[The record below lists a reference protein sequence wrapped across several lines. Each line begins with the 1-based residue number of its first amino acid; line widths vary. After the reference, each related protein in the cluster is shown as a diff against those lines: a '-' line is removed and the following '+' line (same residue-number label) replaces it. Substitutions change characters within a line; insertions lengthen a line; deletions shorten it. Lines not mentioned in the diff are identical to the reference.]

1 MNPANFSAI
10 QREDCNLLAGSRF
23 NERLIWSIR
32 KTAGLTGGDFVTITE
47 LAIKRPIL
55 IIVTFTVLTILGIFG
70 YTHLK
75 FDLFPDMN
83 VPMVSISTTYP
94 GASAADV
101 ASAVTKTIEDA
112 VSGLDRVDTITSR
125 SMEGR
130 SMVSIQFISGTNIDF
145 ALQETQRKINRVL
158 RRLPDGAETPILS
171 KVSLDDRP
179 IMSVGLTANLPDT
192 QFYQLVNDFIGPRL
206 SNMAGVGQVN
216 ISGGRQREIKV
227 HLNAQKMR
235 LYGLS
240 APQVVQT
247 IKNANLE
254 YPAGIIPDDD
264 GQYVVRMAGRFKSLD
279 DLKDLVI
286 GQSSTGGA
294 LRLIDVAEVFDGK
307 KDFDSFTRI
316 NGKDMISLRILKQ
329 SDANTVEVSKLVRA
343 ELRKLEQQY
352 SKINLKSQVV
362 SDTAIFII
370 HSADAVTEDLFLAIL
385 LVAAVMLTFLHSIRN
400 SIIVMIAIPTSL
412 VVTFIGMWALNFSMN
427 IITLLA
433 LSLVIGILVDDA
445 IVVLENIYRH
455 LEMGEDRRTAAL
467 NGRNEIGFTALSITL
482 VDVVVYLPLT
492 LIVGIIGGMMK
503 QFAIVIVIST
513 LTSLFVSFTVTPMLA
528 SRFGKLEKLSKKTIM
543 GRFGIWFEKF
553 YTILTNDYLKFLRI
567 CLNNPWKVLLTAAL
581 LFVLAVSLVSFG
593 FIGSEFMPQA
603 DQGQLSVNFQLNPRA
618 KLEQTND
625 AARNLERIIAKIPE
639 VETIYADSNSSY
651 QASLDLVLVPKEE
664 RSRSADEIGREIR
677 RQLGRLP
684 GIRVFVSQPSA
695 LPVGGGGWAPIQI
708 AVNGPNW
715 EDVSLAAERVREI
728 IARIPGT
735 ADIRLSSDNSLP
747 ERRIQVN
754 RSKMAS
760 LGLDMATVAA
770 TIQMNLTGNTEA
782 KYEDRDGVQ
791 YDINVILDPSN
802 RKRTSDLENLAVA
815 NRYGKLIPL
824 SQFATIV
831 PAIGPTS
838 LQRRDRNYSISV
850 SAQAVGRTSGDIGN
864 DLQVA
869 LSREK
874 FPPGVNPTLIGTL
887 KNQADSF
894 GSLWLALLAA
904 IVFVYLIMA
913 ALYNSF
919 IYPFAVLFSIPLAI
933 IGALLAL
940 GLTKNSLAVFSIM
953 GIIMQIGL
961 VSKNA
966 ILLVDFTNKRRE
978 EGLSI
983 QDALLEAGRERLRP
997 ILMTTLTMVFGMLP
1011 IALSAASGSEFKN
1024 SMGWVLI
1031 GGLTCSMLMTL
1042 VVVPVVYT
1050 QIEKIRN
1057 SLLKLVKA
1065 DSAISN

>member
-1 MNPANFSAI
+1 
-10 QREDCNLLAGSRF
+10 
-23 NERLIWSIR
+23 
-32 KTAGLTGGDFVTITE
+32 VTITE

-55 IIVTFTVLTILGIFG
+55 IIVLFSILTILGVFG

-83 VPMVSISTTYP
+83 VPMVSISTSYP

-101 ASAVTKTIEDA
+101 ATAVTKRIEDA
-112 VSGLDRVDTITSR
+112 VSGLDKVDTITSS

-130 SMVSIQFISGTNIDF
+130 SRVSIQFNSDANIDF
-145 ALQETQRKINRVL
+145 ALQETQRKVNRIL
-158 RRLPDGAETPILS
+158 RSLPYGVDTPILS

-179 IMSVGLTANLPDT
+179 IMSVGFTSNLPDT

-206 SNMAGVGQVN
+206 SNMSGVGQVN

-227 HLNAQKMR
+227 NLNAKKMR

-240 APQVVQT
+240 TPQIVQI

-264 GQYVVRMAGRFKSLD
+264 GQYVVRLAGRFKSLD
-279 DLKDLVI
+279 DLKNLVI
-286 GQSSTGGA
+286 GQSATGGNVC
-294 LRLIDVAEVFDGK
+294 LSDVGEVFDGK
-307 KDFDSFTRI
+307 KDFNSFTRI
-316 NGKDMISLRILKQ
+316 NGKDMISVRILKQ

-343 ELRKLEQQY
+343 ELVKLESQY
-352 SKINLKSQVV
+352 RNINLKSQIV
-362 SDTAIFII
+362 SDTATFIVN
-370 HSADAVTEDLFLAIL
+370 SANAVTEDLLLAIL
-385 LVAAVMLTFLHSIRN
+385 LVAVVMLTFLHSIRN

-455 LEMGEDRRTAAL
+455 LEQKEDQRTAAL

-492 LIVGIIGGMMK
+492 LIVGTIGGMMK

-513 LTSLFVSFTVTPMLA
+513 LTSLFVSFTVTPLLA
-528 SRFGKLEKLSKKTIM
+528 SRFSRLEKLTKESLM
-543 GRFGIWFEKF
+543 GRFGIWFERM
-553 YTILTNDYLKFLRI
+553 YAAVTNDYLKFLRI
-567 CLNNPWKVLLTAAL
+567 CLQNPWKVLLAAAL
-581 LFVLAVSLVSFG
+581 LFVLALSLVPFG

-603 DQGQLSVNFQLNPRA
+603 DQGELTVDIQLNPRS
-618 KLEQTND
+618 KLTQTNEM
-625 AARNLERIIAKIPE
+625 AHNVERIISKIPE
-639 VETIYADSNSSY
+639 VQTIYTNSESSY
-651 QASLDLVLVPKEE
+651 RASFDLNLLSKNQ

-677 RQLGRLP
+677 GRLRGIP
-684 GIRVFVSQPSA
+684 GIKVFVSQPSV

-715 EDVSLAAERVREI
+715 EDVSQTASQVREI
-728 IARIPGT
+728 VTKIPGT
-735 ADIRLSSDNSLP
+735 ADVRLSSDNSLP
-747 ERRIQVN
+747 ERRIQFN
-754 RSKMAS
+754 RSKMAK
-760 LGLDMATVAA
+760 LGLDMATVGEA
-770 TIQMNLTGNTEA
+770 IQMDLTGNTDA

-791 YDINVILDPSN
+791 YDINVILDQLN
-802 RKRTSDLENLAVA
+802 RMHTSDLANLAVV
-815 NRYGKLIPL
+815 NRSGQLIPL
-824 SQFATIV
+824 NQFASITR
-831 PAIGPTS
+831 AMGPTS
-838 LQRRDRNYSISV
+838 LQRRNRSYSISV

-864 DLQVA
+864 DIRDA

-874 FPPGVNPTLIGTL
+874 FPPGVNTTFVGTL

-894 GSLWLALLAA
+894 SSLWLALLAA

-919 IYPFAVLFSIPLAI
+919 VYPFAVLFSIPLAV

-940 GLTKNSLAVFSIM
+940 ALTKNSLAIFSIM

-966 ILLVDFTNKRRE
+966 ILLVDFTNKRRA

-983 QDALLEAGRERLRP
+983 QDALIEAGRERLRP
-997 ILMTTLTMVFGMLP
+997 ILMTTLTMIIGMLP
-1011 IALSAASGSEFKN
+1011 LAISTASGSEFKN

-1031 GGLTCSMLMTL
+1031 GGLTCSMIMTL

-1050 QIEKIRN
+1050 RIEHLRN
-1057 SLLKLVKA
+1057 SLLKLGK
-1065 DSAISN
+1065 INQSNNI

>member
-1 MNPANFSAI
+1 M
-10 QREDCNLLAGSRF
+10 
-23 NERLIWSIR
+23 
-32 KTAGLTGGDFVTITE
+32 TITE

-55 IIVTFTVLTILGIFG
+55 IIVLFSILTILGIFG

-83 VPMVSISTTYP
+83 VPMVSISTSYP

-101 ASAVTKTIEDA
+101 ATAVTKRIEDA
-112 VSGLDRVDTITSR
+112 VSGLDKVDTITSS

-130 SMVSIQFISGTNIDF
+130 SRVSIQFNTGANIDF
-145 ALQETQRKINRVL
+145 ALQETQRKVNRIL
-158 RRLPDGAETPILS
+158 RSLPYGVDTPILS

-179 IMSVGLTANLPDT
+179 IMSVGFTGNLPDT

-227 HLNAQKMR
+227 NLNAKKMR

-240 APQVVQT
+240 TPQIVKI

-264 GQYVVRMAGRFKSLD
+264 GQYVVRLAGRFKSLD
-279 DLKDLVI
+279 DLKNLII
-286 GQSSTGGA
+286 GQSATGGNVC
-294 LRLIDVAEVFDGK
+294 LSDVGEIVDGK
-307 KDFDSFTRI
+307 KDFHSFTRI
-316 NGKDMISLRILKQ
+316 NGKDMISVRILKQ

-343 ELRKLEQQY
+343 ELVKLERQY
-352 SKINLKSQVV
+352 RNIDLKSQIV
-362 SDTAIFII
+362 SDTATFIVN
-370 HSADAVTEDLFLAIL
+370 SADAVTEDLLLAIL
-385 LVAAVMLTFLHSIRN
+385 LVAIVMLTFLHSIRN

-455 LEMGEDRRTAAL
+455 LEQKEDQQTAAL

-513 LTSLFVSFTVTPMLA
+513 LTSLFVSFTVTPLLA
-528 SRFGKLEKLSKKTIM
+528 SRFSRLEKLTKESLI
-543 GRFGIWFEKF
+543 GRFGIWFERI
-553 YTILTNDYLKFLRI
+553 YTMVTNDYLKFLRI
-567 CLNNPWKVLLTAAL
+567 CLQNPWKVLLAAAL
-581 LFVLAVSLVSFG
+581 LFILALSLVPFG

-603 DQGQLSVNFQLNPRA
+603 DQGQLSVDIQLNPRT
-618 KLEQTND
+618 KLNQTNEM
-625 AARNLERIIAKIPE
+625 AQNVERMISKIPE
-639 VETIYADSNSSY
+639 VQTIYTNSESSY
-651 QASLDLVLVPKEE
+651 QASFDLNLLPKNQ
-664 RSRSADEIGREIR
+664 RTRSADEIGREIR
-677 RQLGRLP
+677 GRLRGIP
-684 GIRVFVSQPSA
+684 GIKVFVSQPSA

-715 EDVSLAAERVREI
+715 EDVSQTAGRVREI
-728 IARIPGT
+728 VTKIPGT
-735 ADIRLSSDNSLP
+735 ADVRLSSDNALP
-747 ERRIQVN
+747 ERRIQIN
-754 RSKMAS
+754 RNKMAK
-760 LGLDMATVAA
+760 LGLDMATVGEA
-770 TIQMNLTGNTEA
+770 IQMDLTGNTEA

-791 YDINVILDPSN
+791 YDINVILDQIN
-802 RKRTSDLENLAVA
+802 RMHTSDLANLAVA
-815 NRYGKLIPL
+815 NRSGQLIPL
-824 SQFATIV
+824 NQFATISR
-831 PAIGPTS
+831 AMGPTS
-838 LQRRDRNYSISV
+838 LQRRNRNYSISV
-850 SAQAVGRTSGDIGN
+850 SAQAAGRTSGDIGN
-864 DLQVA
+864 DIRDA

-874 FPPGVNPTLIGTL
+874 FPPGVNTTFVGTL

-919 IYPFAVLFSIPLAI
+919 IYPFAVLFSIPLAV

-940 GLTKNSLAVFSIM
+940 ALTKNSLAIFSIM

-966 ILLVDFTNKRRE
+966 ILLVDFTNKRRA

-983 QDALLEAGRERLRP
+983 QDALIEAGRERLRP
-997 ILMTTLTMVFGMLP
+997 ILMTTLTMIIGMLP
-1011 IALSAASGSEFKN
+1011 LAISTASGSEFKN

-1031 GGLTCSMLMTL
+1031 GGLSCSMLMTL

-1050 QIEKIRN
+1050 RIEHLRN
-1057 SLLKLVKA
+1057 SLLKLGKA
-1065 DSAISN
+1065 NQSI